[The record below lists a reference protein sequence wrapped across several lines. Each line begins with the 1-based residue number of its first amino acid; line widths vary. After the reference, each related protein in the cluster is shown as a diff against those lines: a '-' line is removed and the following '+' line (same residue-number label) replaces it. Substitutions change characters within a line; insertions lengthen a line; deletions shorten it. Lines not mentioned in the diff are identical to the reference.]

1 MIIDASVAIKWF
13 VYNEDDW
20 EEAKKLLAKH
30 LRKEEQII
38 VPDLLF
44 LEISN
49 TFAGKKTI
57 PLNIAEE
64 SLKLLYKWNL
74 HIEYPSEE
82 DLLESL
88 RLSKKHT
95 TTVYDMLYAVLAK
108 KLKTHL
114 VTADN
119 KFHLKTKFSYVRL
132 LSQT

>member
-13 VYNEDDW
+13 IYSEEDW
-20 EEAKKLLAKH
+20 EKAKNLLAKH

-49 TFAGKKTI
+49 TFATKKTI
-57 PLNIAEE
+57 PLNVGEE

-74 HIEYPSEE
+74 HIEYPSDE

-88 RLSKKHT
+88 RLAKKHI

-108 KLKTHL
+108 KLKTYL
-114 VTADN
+114 ITADN
-119 KFHLKTKFSYVRL
+119 KFYLKTKFSYVRL
-132 LSQT
+132 LSHS